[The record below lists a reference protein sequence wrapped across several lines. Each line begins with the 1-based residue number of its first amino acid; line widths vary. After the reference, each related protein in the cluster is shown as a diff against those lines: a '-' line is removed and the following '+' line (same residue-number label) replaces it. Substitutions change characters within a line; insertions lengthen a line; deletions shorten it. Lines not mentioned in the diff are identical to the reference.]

1 MTLILSNQSTLSP
14 MAVLTKLS
22 FHIFN
27 LISFAFKFKKK
38 KREPN
43 TWDLRQLKICGIFY
57 KWAHIINLCKIVG
70 FLRFNFELIIIM
82 RIGWGFQSHKICWLY
97 LQTGDWYYSS
107 TCSPKIWKIGKE
119 DNLPNHLLA
128 VISLLFLDSLDQ
140 KPNKKQANFSFIN
153 RDWLWLGPIFFGPKW
168 FFYTYFL
175 KWFSLHY

>member
-22 FHIFN
+22 FTFLTSFHLHLN
-27 LISFAFKFKKK
+27 LKKKKKKKEKK

-43 TWDLRQLKICGIFY
+43 TWDLRQLKICGIFD

-153 RDWLWLGPIFFGPKW
+153 RDWLWLGPIFLGLND
-168 FFYTYFL
+168 FFIPIF
-175 KWFSLHY
+175 